1 MELKA
6 TVKKVL
12 STVDRGT
19 FKSRKVWLVV
29 DEDLKYPQTI
39 EVELQQDK
47 CELFKVTEG
56 STITAHL
63 NLRGNEWTKKET
75 GITYVF
81 NSLVCWKWDVLVA
94 AQEASFAEIAQAQSV
109 APSLPVAEY
118 DPKDLPF

>member
-47 CELFKVTEG
+47 CEMFKVTEG

-63 NLRGNEWTKKET
+63 NLRGREWTKKET
-75 GITYVF
+75 GVVGVI
-81 NSLVCWKWDVLVA
+81 NSHDGNPGNDVVNNKTLRL
-94 AQEASFAEIAQAQSV
+94 E
-109 APSLPVAEY
+109 
-118 DPKDLPF
+118 

>member
-12 STVDRGT
+12 ATVDRGT

-47 CELFKVTEG
+47 CEMFKVAEG

-63 NLRGNEWTKKET
+63 NLRGREWTKPET
-75 GITYVF
+75 GVTSVF
-81 NSLVCWKWDVLVA
+81 NSLVMWKWDVLLA
-94 AQEASFAEIAQAQSV
+94 APIEVQSV
-109 APSLPVAEY
+109 APSAPVATVE
-118 DPKDLPF
+118 DLGDLPF

>member
-12 STVDRGT
+12 ATQERSN
-19 FKSRKVWLVV
+19 FKSRKVWLIV

-63 NLRGNEWTKKET
+63 NLRGREWTSPEGKT
-75 GITYVF
+75 SVF
-81 NSLVCWKWDVLVA
+81 NSLVMWKWDVLVA
-94 AQEASFAEIAQAQSV
+94 AQQEVKTVAPTAPIAQYE
-109 APSLPVAEY
+109 PN
-118 DPKDLPF
+118 DLPF

>member
-6 TVKKVL
+6 NVKKVL
-12 STVDRGT
+12 ATVDRGT

-63 NLRGNEWTKKET
+63 NLRGREWTSPEGKT
-75 GITYVF
+75 SVF

-94 AQEASFAEIAQAQSV
+94 AQQEVQTV
-109 APSLPVAEY
+109 APSAPVAEY
-118 DPKDLPF
+118 DANDLPF

>member
-12 STVDRGT
+12 ATVDRGT
-19 FKSRKVWLVV
+19 FKSRKIWLVV

-47 CELFKVTEG
+47 CEMFKVTEG

-63 NLRGNEWTKKET
+63 NLRGREWTSPEGKT
-75 GITYVF
+75 SVF
-81 NSLVCWKWDVLVA
+81 NSLVMWKWDVLVA
-94 AQEASFAEIAQAQSV
+94 AQQEAKTV
-109 APSLPVAEY
+109 APTAPVSEY

>member
-47 CELFKVTEG
+47 CEMFKVTEG

-63 NLRGNEWTKKET
+63 NLRGREWTKPET
-75 GITYVF
+75 GITSVF

-94 AQEASFAEIAQAQSV
+94 APAEVQSV
-109 APSLPVAEY
+109 APSAPVATVE
-118 DPKDLPF
+118 DLGDLPF

>member
-12 STVDRGT
+12 ATVDRGT

-47 CELFKVTEG
+47 CEMFKVTEG

-63 NLRGNEWTKKET
+63 NLRGREWTSPEGKT
-75 GITYVF
+75 SVF
-81 NSLVCWKWDVLVA
+81 NSLVMWKWDVLVE
-94 AQEASFAEIAQAQSV
+94 QASFAEIAQAQSV

>member
-12 STVDRGT
+12 ATVDRGT

-47 CELFKVTEG
+47 CEIFKVTEG

-63 NLRGNEWTKKET
+63 NLRGREWTSPEGKT
-75 GITYVF
+75 SVF
-81 NSLVCWKWDVLVA
+81 NSLVMWKWDVLVA
-94 AQEASFAEIAQAQSV
+94 APAEVQSIAPTA
-109 APSLPVAEY
+109 PVATDEDLDY
-118 DPKDLPF
+118 LPF

>member
-6 TVKKVL
+6 SVKKVL
-12 STVDRGT
+12 ATVDRGT

-47 CELFKVTEG
+47 CEMFKVTEG

-63 NLRGNEWTKKET
+63 NLRGREWTSPEGKT
-75 GITYVF
+75 SVF

-94 AQEASFAEIAQAQSV
+94 AQQEVQTV
-109 APSLPVAEY
+109 APSAPVAEY